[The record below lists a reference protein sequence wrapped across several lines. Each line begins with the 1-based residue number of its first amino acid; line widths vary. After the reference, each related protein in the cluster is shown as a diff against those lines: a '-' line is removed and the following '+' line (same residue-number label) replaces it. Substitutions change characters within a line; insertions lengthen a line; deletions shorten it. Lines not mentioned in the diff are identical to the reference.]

1 MDNTICEMTWN
12 RNKLDTGTVGSVVI
26 KNTLVNMHTTIYYD
40 SEYATGYLHFVP
52 VSSLRSRD
60 ATSRLEATKSLL
72 DPKICRSAASQSVRL
87 WV

>member
-26 KNTLVNMHTTIYYD
+26 KNTSVNMHTTIYYD

-52 VSSLRSRD
+52 RVTTSS
-60 ATSRLEATKSLL
+60 T
-72 DPKICRSAASQSVRL
+72 KICRSAASQSVRL